1 MFCRHE
7 RDKHLL
13 PLKLASKGNLYN
25 PNPKPNPNPNPNP
38 DPNSNPNPNLTS
50 KAENALRALDRMAGR
65 KVAYA
70 FLKDTAP
77 KAVDMR
83 TVLESKNFK
92 TAQDFITMT
101 KSVAKKV

>member
-1 MFCRHE
+1 
-7 RDKHLL
+7 
-13 PLKLASKGNLYN
+13 
-25 PNPKPNPNPNPNP
+25 
-38 DPNSNPNPNLTS
+38 
-50 KAENALRALDRMAGR
+50 MAGR